1 MIAYGMRLFYETKRR
16 FVFYIGC
23 DRFHELFYF
32 LLFTGSISIECVR
45 FRIKVL
51 FFFFF
56 FKYQSF
62 V

>member
-32 LLFTGSISIECVR
+32 LLFTGSIRFNNIECVR

-56 FKYQSF
+56 F
-62 V
+62 